1 MQAMVRNNG
10 DVGVVHNG
18 AIVGKISADNVVRS
32 LTRHQK

>member
-1 MQAMVRNNG
+1 
-10 DVGVVHNG
+10 VHNG